1 MCVFVHVHWGH
12 QAWHWVSLSAEP
24 SSLPQNFLKNIFKKL
39 LMGARDVPV
48 AKSIQ
53 VRTAA
58 SIFTCQVIRLAQD
71 FLKHNCYP
79 SQQPQV
85 IFRPGQYYIENNIR
99 LVCFLFFSSVE
110 GISLERRQG
119 EIMRMYTQIK
129 EITETLYRFFCLILK
144 YFSHFIE
151 EIIR

>member
-1 MCVFVHVHWGH
+1 M
-12 QAWHWVSLSAEP
+12 
-24 SSLPQNFLKNIFKKL
+24 
-39 LMGARDVPV
+39 

-71 FLKHNCYP
+71 FLKYNYYP

-85 IFRPGQYYIENNIR
+85 IFRRGEYYIENNIR

-119 EIMRMYTQIK
+119 EIMRMYTQVK
-129 EITETLYRFFCLILK
+129 EITETLYRFFFCLILK